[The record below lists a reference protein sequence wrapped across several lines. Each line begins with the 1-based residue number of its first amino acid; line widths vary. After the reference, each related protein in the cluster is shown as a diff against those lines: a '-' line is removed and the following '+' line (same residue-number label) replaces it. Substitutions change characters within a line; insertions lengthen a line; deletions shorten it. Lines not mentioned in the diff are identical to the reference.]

1 MAITVTSA
9 TYSVDQPQVDGRSVL
24 TVTVTLSNGAQ
35 EIISLLVDANANY
48 QALATSIGNDWLAGL
63 AVMEIANN
71 IAAVS
76 SIGSLAAPVF
86 VYTTAAQNAA
96 ALRQVYATMT
106 QTQAVMSADYLATLT
121 NAQLMA
127 AFGLTLTQVQTLR
140 TNKLTPAVSL
150 AASIRSST
158 GA

>member
-1 MAITVTSA
+1 
-9 TYSVDQPQVDGRSVL
+9 
-24 TVTVTLSNGAQ
+24 
-35 EIISLLVDANANY
+35 
-48 QALATSIGNDWLAGL
+48 
-63 AVMEIANN
+63 
-71 IAAVS
+71 
-76 SIGSLAAPVF
+76 
-86 VYTTAAQNAA
+86 
-96 ALRQVYATMT
+96 MT